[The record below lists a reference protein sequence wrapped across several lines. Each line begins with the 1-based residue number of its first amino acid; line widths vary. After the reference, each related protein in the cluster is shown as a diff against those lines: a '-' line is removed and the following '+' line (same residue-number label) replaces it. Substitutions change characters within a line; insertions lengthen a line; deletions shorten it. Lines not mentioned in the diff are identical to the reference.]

1 MAIIGVGLIGGSLS
15 RVCKEKNLTG
25 KITGFGRNESNL
37 KKGVELGVI
46 DSYSLDLKDAVR
58 DADIVLL
65 ATPVRAMV
73 DIVKMMIPH
82 LKGGTIVTDVG
93 SVKGYLVDK
102 IEELLP
108 KDISFVGGHPIA
120 GTERSGVESSFL
132 TLFKDSNC
140 ILTPTEKTNGEAL
153 KKIEELW
160 HTAGAKVIL
169 MDAKDHDRILA
180 AISHLPHLVAY
191 ALVNTIGDIDEDDNL
206 LSLAGG
212 GFKDFTRIASSDP
225 VMWRDICLLNKDN
238 LLEIISQFQGSI
250 ERLKRYIKKEK
261 GTKLEDEFN
270 KANRIRNSNNL
281 MC

>member
-1 MAIIGVGLIGGSLS
+1 MSIYFKHMAIIGVGLIGGSLS

-140 ILTPTEKTNGEAL
+140 ILTPTEKTNG
-153 KKIEELW
+153 
-160 HTAGAKVIL
+160 
-169 MDAKDHDRILA
+169 
-180 AISHLPHLVAY
+180 
-191 ALVNTIGDIDEDDNL
+191 
-206 LSLAGG
+206 
-212 GFKDFTRIASSDP
+212 
-225 VMWRDICLLNKDN
+225 
-238 LLEIISQFQGSI
+238 
-250 ERLKRYIKKEK
+250 
-261 GTKLEDEFN
+261 
-270 KANRIRNSNNL
+270 
-281 MC
+281 